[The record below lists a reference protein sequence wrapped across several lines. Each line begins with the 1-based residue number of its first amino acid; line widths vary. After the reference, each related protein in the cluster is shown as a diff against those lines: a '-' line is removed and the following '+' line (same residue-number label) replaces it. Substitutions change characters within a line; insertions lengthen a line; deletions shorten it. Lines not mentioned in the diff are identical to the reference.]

1 VLARLLEHQRQIK
14 EVVRRLIEGG
24 EGRGKGRVP
33 ARGRVWLR
41 VELRGRCR
49 CCGEEDRGVQEL
61 GGEGVFDEDFS

>member
-1 VLARLLEHQRQIK
+1 MLARLLEHQRQID
-14 EVVRRLIEGG
+14 EVVRRLIEGS

-49 CCGEEDRGVQEL
+49 CGGEEDRGVRKF
-61 GGEGVFDEDFS
+61 GGAWGVDEECC